1 MSVDGRSESPQDPK
15 IDEAFLERVLN
26 STEADSAQAYQLN
39 QDLERMRSALR
50 VVDRGQVARAS
61 DLSRHILSQTT
72 GEDLSWRGDLRLVG
86 RYLRTGLRAS
96 PILRVAAASLLF
108 HLVALPVLAYW
119 VWAGQSD
126 PLELSFETYE
136 RAHPS
141 QPFPDQP
148 VDIPGP
154 LPVGG
159 ILEEPLVLDEIPAHS
174 PGETGEGR
182 DEDPDAGDKPGGS
195 QR

>member
-15 IDEAFLERVLN
+15 FDEELLEQVLN
-26 STEADSAQAYQLN
+26 RTGAGSAQADQLN
-39 QDLERMRSALR
+39 QDVQRMRSALR
-50 VVDRGQVARAS
+50 GVDGEQLARAS
-61 DLSRHILSQTT
+61 DLSQRILSQTT

-86 RYLRTGLRAS
+86 RYLGTGLGAS

-119 VWAGQSD
+119 VWAGQAD
-126 PLELSFETYE
+126 PLELSFESYE

-148 VDIPGP
+148 LDVPGP
-154 LPVGG
+154 LPVDGVQ
-159 ILEEPLVLDEIPAHS
+159 EEPLVLDQIPGHS
-174 PGETGEGR
+174 DGE
-182 DEDPDAGDKPGGS
+182 DVQDPDEESTSGDEGGGS
-195 QR
+195 RR

>member
-1 MSVDGRSESPQDPK
+1 MSVEDRSGTPQNPMF
-15 IDEAFLERVLN
+15 DEELVEQVL
-26 STEADSAQAYQLN
+26 SRGEADSAQAVQLN
-39 QDLERMRSALR
+39 LDVRRMRSALR
-50 VVDRGQVARAS
+50 GVDHGQMARAS
-61 DLSRHILSQTT
+61 DLSQHILAQTT

-86 RYLRTGLRAS
+86 RYLRIGWISS

-119 VWAGQSD
+119 VWAGQAD

-148 VDIPGP
+148 LDVPGP
-154 LPVGG
+154 LPVDGV
-159 ILEEPLVLDEIPAHS
+159 LEEPLVLDQIPGHS
-174 PGETGEGR
+174 DGEEVQ
-182 DEDPDAGDKPGGS
+182 DPDADAASGAEGGGS
-195 QR
+195 PR

>member
-1 MSVDGRSESPQDPK
+1 MSSEDRSGTPQDSAF
-15 IDEAFLERVLN
+15 DEELVEQVLRRG
-26 STEADSAQAYQLN
+26 EGDSAQAIQL
-39 QDLERMRSALR
+39 DRDVRRMRSALR
-50 VVDRGQVARAS
+50 CVDRGQGASAS
-61 DLSRHILSQTT
+61 DLSQRILSQTT

-86 RYLRTGLRAS
+86 RYLRTGLGAS

-119 VWAGQSD
+119 VWAGQAD

-148 VDIPGP
+148 RDVAGP

-159 ILEEPLVLDEIPAHS
+159 VVEEPLVLDHIPVDA
-174 PGETGEGR
+174 EDYEGQ
-182 DEDPDAGDKPGGS
+182 DPDEEASSGDEGGGS
-195 QR
+195 RR